1 MRYVLLP
8 LSVIRYRLSVIRYG
22 YRATASYKCKR
33 SLLTKAFKFST
44 FRLPEAQW
52 HEEKLQN
59 VNENCFFLS
68 FISDPLTL
76 FSIKESENKHN
87 FIKC

>member
-1 MRYVLLP
+1 MLSFSATTLQKLQMR
-8 LSVIRYRLSVIRYG
+8 
-22 YRATASYKCKR
+22 A
-33 SLLTKAFKFST
+33 LTLAKALNFST

-52 HEEKLQN
+52 HEEKQQN

-68 FISDPLTL
+68 FIFDPLTI
-76 FSIKESENKHN
+76 FSSQASENKHN